1 MTVTQVVVLLFGDR
15 RAPRILADLP
25 AVTVT
30 RPEDLTV
37 PEGANRVIV
46 VGTDSDL
53 AATLTLLLREER
65 LDVEVGFA
73 SGRWGSARKAKH
85 GAAQRVPLIRDE
97 TGTVIVGS
105 ARWLA
110 SGADTITGEA
120 IVDDTVLFDGHGPG
134 VEIEPLDAA
143 PGLRARPLGGGPRSW
158 VAGRA
163 AQLGST
169 GAVLERDGVAA
180 PRPVRRSAFYRNVQG
195 WLKVV

>member
-15 RAPRILADLP
+15 QTPRILADLP
-25 AVTVT
+25 AVKVART
-30 RPEDLTV
+30 EDLAV
-37 PEGANRVIV
+37 PSGASRVIV
-46 VGTDSDL
+46 VGAQTDL
-53 AATLTLLLREER
+53 AATLTLLLREDR
-65 LDVEVGFA
+65 LDVEVGVA
-73 SGRWGSARKAKH
+73 SGRRNSARKAKN

-97 TGTVIVGS
+97 TGTVIVSS

-110 SGADTITGEA
+110 SDADSITGEA

-169 GAVLERDGVAA
+169 GAVVERDGVAA
-180 PRPVRRSAFYRNVQG
+180 TRPVRRSAFYRNVQG

>member
-15 RAPRILADLP
+15 RMPRILADLP
-25 AVTVT
+25 TVKVA

-37 PEGANRVIV
+37 PSGTSRVIV
-46 VGTDSDL
+46 IGADADL

-65 LDVEVGFA
+65 LDVEVGIA
-73 SGRWGSARKAKH
+73 SGRWGTARRAKH
-85 GAAQRVPLIRDE
+85 GAAQRVPLVRDE

-105 ARWLA
+105 ARWLTSDA
-110 SGADTITGEA
+110 ETITGEA
-120 IVDDTVLFDGHGPG
+120 IVDDTVLFNGHGPG

-169 GAVLERDGVAA
+169 GAVVERDGVAA
-180 PRPVRRSAFYRNVQG
+180 ARPVRRSAFYRNVQG